1 MKTVTG
7 SDISALLH
15 PRLAVLVTCCD
26 SKGSPNVLT
35 IGWHTPL
42 SHDPP
47 LLGIS
52 VAPMRYSHK
61 LIQETGVFAV
71 NVMGLSEVEAARI
84 CGSLTG
90 ELDDKFAIANL
101 DTHLASKIS
110 VPVLDDALGVLECRL
125 ENQVEVGDHTLFIGR
140 VLHAQVNP
148 IYFSQGWVANR
159 EGGALLCVHHDRYA
173 TFSEDI

>member
-1 MKTVTG
+1 MKTVPE
-7 SDISALLH
+7 SHMSAMLN

-26 SKGSPNVLT
+26 SKGNPNVLT
-35 IGWHTPL
+35 IAWHTPI

-52 VAPMRYSHK
+52 VAPTRYSHR

-71 NVMGLSEVEAARI
+71 NVMGCSQVEAANI

-90 ELDDKFAIANL
+90 ELDDKFAIADL
-101 DTHLASKIS
+101 GAHLASKIS

-125 ENQVEVGDHTLFIGR
+125 EDQVEVGDHTLFIGR

-148 IYFSQGWVANR
+148 KYYTKGWDAGHEDGVLMVVQR
-159 EGGALLCVHHDRYA
+159 DRYA
-173 TFSEDI
+173 TFFEDI